1 MRWKRETDTEGA
13 HRSHGG
19 GCLLQRGTGL
29 RLTCSKKRV
38 FIEYCLQTF
47 GRHATLNSQFLEHR
61 NLLISIFVG
70 NCLPDIKH
78 KIKGSVSTV
87 GWAAFDIIQTTYLW
101 N

>member
-1 MRWKRETDTEGA
+1 MRCERETDIEGA

-38 FIEYCLQTF
+38 FIEYCVQTF

-78 KIKGSVSTV
+78 KIKESVSTL
-87 GWAAFDIIQTTYLW
+87 GWAAL
-101 N
+101 